1 MRSIF
6 ILAALLA
13 ATPAAAAITLDFEGV
28 PALHRPNDFYNGGST
43 SSGNGQSAPVNGPNL
58 GITVRDAAYVTRQI
72 QATPTG
78 FIGSTYVPTPPSGVN
93 VLNFSG
99 PINIATFNVAAG
111 FTDEISVWWFG
122 DDTGAIKVLRNEGGL
137 SDPSNP
143 VLAGVTAAVNTTQ
156 GCIFDFSAITVTGC
170 GWTKYTLSFTGTA
183 RSVVLA
189 GGGVFDDLTIG
200 APGNIS
206 GPVPEPASW
215 ALLIADFGLTGA
227 AMRRRRAIPTVV
239 S

>member
-1 MRSIF
+1 MRSIV

-13 ATPAAAAITLDFEGV
+13 APAAAAITLDFEGV
-28 PALHRPNDFYNGGST
+28 PALHRPNNFYNGGST
-43 SSGNGQSAPVNGPNL
+43 LSGNGQSAPVSGPNL
-58 GITVRDAAYVTRQI
+58 GITVRDAALVTRQI

-122 DDTGAIKVLRNEGGL
+122 GDTGAIRVLRDEGGQ
-137 SDPSNP
+137 SDPFNP
-143 VLAGVTAAVNTTQ
+143 ILAGVTTVINTTQ
-156 GCIFDFSAITVTGC
+156 GCVFDFSAVTVTGC

-189 GGGVFDDLTIG
+189 GGGVFDDLTFG
-200 APGNIS
+200 APGNVS

-215 ALLIADFGLTGA
+215 ALLIAGFGLTGA
-227 AMRRRRAIPTVV
+227 ALRRRRAIPAVLA
-239 S
+239 

>member
-1 MRSIF
+1 MRPIVS
-6 ILAALLA
+6 LAALLA
-13 ATPAAAAITLDFEGV
+13 APATAGITLDFEGV

-43 SSGNGQSAPVNGPNL
+43 ISGNGQSAPVAGPNL
-58 GITVRDAAYVTRQI
+58 GITVRDAAFVTRQI

-122 DDTGAIKVLRNEGGL
+122 GDTGAIRVLRNEGGL

-143 VLAGVTAAVNTTQ
+143 VLAGVTTAINTTQ
-156 GCIFDFSAITVTGC
+156 GCVFDFSAVTVTGC
-170 GWTKYTLSFTGTA
+170 GWTKYTLSFSGTA
-183 RSVVLA
+183 RSVALA
-189 GGGVFDDLTIG
+189 GGGVFDDLTFG
-200 APGNIS
+200 APGSVS

-215 ALLIADFGLTGA
+215 ALLVAGFGLLGA
-227 AMRRRRAIPTVV
+227 AMRRRRYIRAVV
-239 S
+239 A